1 MNDDEWLDSLT
12 DDQYDAVLAD
22 RRRAYTEAIEADAR
36 FHVVAAANARVEA
49 AVRRAGPRLER
60 LRQQI
65 SSLERLT
72 P

>member
-12 DDQYDAVLAD
+12 DEQYDAVLAD
-22 RRRAYTEAIEADAR
+22 RRRAYTEAIDADLR
-36 FHVVAAANARVEA
+36 FHVVATANARVES